1 VFLSQEDYQISAF
14 HIHSRRMTESID
26 ARALL
31 DMLEESAQVQTSF
44 FSNESER
51 TSGIWGGV
59 QEHDAGRQG
68 VFAN

>member
-1 VFLSQEDYQISAF
+1 
-14 HIHSRRMTESID
+14 
-26 ARALL
+26 
-31 DMLEESAQVQTSF
+31 MLEESAQFQTTF

-68 VFAN
+68 VFANQPGRPKPVSATLPQATDLGENP